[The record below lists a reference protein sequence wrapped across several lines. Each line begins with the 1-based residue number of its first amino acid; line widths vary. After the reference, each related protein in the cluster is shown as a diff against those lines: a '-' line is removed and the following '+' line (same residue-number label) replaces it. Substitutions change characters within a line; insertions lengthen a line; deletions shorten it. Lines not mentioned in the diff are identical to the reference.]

1 MTTVPSADAKAVV
14 RALEA
19 LSTQVRRIADALS
32 TPVVEVAEAQPTTD
46 DDALRAFREARA
58 EIDADAIARVTALAE
73 RWKYTSD
80 RKHGPREELLRA
92 LHTYPVA
99 TGPRSLAEAP
109 AADEAARRTT
119 RVASIRNLL
128 DRAGRG
134 VLIGGTEGELLRQQ
148 VEAELRLSDQ
158 LRAGRETWKAKSEEI
173 ERDRDRLAA
182 ELEQLRTVLA
192 YEHKR
197 ANDAIDRETTAEQA
211 AEEQRRRADIFE
223 TELRVL
229 RTGLRANG
237 ADPTQIQN
245 LWAQIRLRNRQWRE
259 AKGERDQAQA
269 AIERV
274 RQAVAHDH
282 DEDCRYT
289 IGCDVV
295 LAALDGAERQP
306 TDPEGLRAKVDEATA
321 TLRRVRSA
329 LGSLK
334 DRGATGQEYHKVIT
348 DALAGPR
355 PDDD

>member
-1 MTTVPSADAKAVV
+1 MSSIPSADAKAVV
-14 RALEA
+14 RATEA
-19 LSTQVRRIADALS
+19 LTTQVRRIADALS

-109 AADEAARRTT
+109 AADEDARRTT

-182 ELEQLRTVLA
+182 EVDSCNAQQWPQRLA
-192 YEHKR
+192 G
-197 ANDAIDRETTAEQA
+197 AE
-211 AEEQRRRADIFE
+211 
-223 TELRVL
+223 
-229 RTGLRANG
+229 
-237 ADPTQIQN
+237 
-245 LWAQIRLRNRQWRE
+245 
-259 AKGERDQAQA
+259 A

-274 RQAVAHDH
+274 RGECAAIERDMYGA
-282 DEDCRYT
+282 EDDGMRAA
-289 IGCDVV
+289 IVRI
-295 LAALDGAERQP
+295 LAALDRPAERSEAV
-306 TDPEGLRAKVDEATA
+306 TEELEG
-321 TLRRVRSA
+321 
-329 LGSLK
+329 
-334 DRGATGQEYHKVIT
+334 
-348 DALAGPR
+348 
-355 PDDD
+355 